1 MYKKTVS
8 FLHKIFSVKNEKSP
22 NKNYKVITLFG
33 IKLKFKIKSG
43 KNNYAVR
50 YQSEVKEQNDPRRIF
65 INYIKEKNACVL
77 DVGCACGDFAKELK
91 KNNPESK
98 IYGIEY
104 NSESIHI
111 AKQNACFNDIWQAD
125 LMNFDYKRY
134 RGFFGKFDYISFGDI
149 LEHVDNPLNI
159 INNFK
164 SFIKKDGKILIS
176 LPNIAHASIKA
187 NLLLNNFNYT
197 ETGILDRT
205 HIRFFTYKTIAKL
218 CADAKLRIDEC
229 HYTDWC
235 GKFGTQEN
243 NPYALLPND
252 INEFILSDKHS
263 KVCQYVIKT
272 TLDNNITYLE
282 NLKTID
288 SSVTDNMSN
297 N

>member
-1 MYKKTVS
+1 MV
-8 FLHKIFSVKNEKSP
+8 
-22 NKNYKVITLFG
+22 
-33 IKLKFKIKSG
+33 
-43 KNNYAVR
+43 
-50 YQSEVKEQNDPRRIF
+50 
-65 INYIKEKNACVL
+65 
-77 DVGCACGDFAKELK
+77 
-91 KNNPESK
+91 
-98 IYGIEY
+98 
-104 NSESIHI
+104 
-111 AKQNACFNDIWQAD
+111 
-125 LMNFDYKRY
+125 
-134 RGFFGKFDYISFGDI
+134 
-149 LEHVDNPLNI
+149 
-159 INNFK
+159 
-164 SFIKKDGKILIS
+164 
-176 LPNIAHASIKA
+176 
-187 NLLLNNFNYT
+187 
-197 ETGILDRT
+197 
-205 HIRFFTYKTIAKL
+205 IRFFTYKTIAKL